1 MIEGLPGMGNVGKI
15 TIDFI
20 IESLKAEKI
29 AEIYANY
36 FNHCVFVQENGSC
49 KLPTIDIFHKRVKGK
64 DFVFVTGDI
73 QPVDER
79 GCYDFC
85 FGLVEWFKTVNGSE
99 IITIGGI
106 GLEEVPKDPGVF
118 ICSSNK
124 KMIAKFKDKEVGAN
138 AFNVVGPIMG
148 VSGVLVGVAQLN
160 NIPALTVLAETYGN
174 PLYLGIK
181 GSRKI
186 LKLLENKMNLGLN
199 LKSLDK
205 EIKEVEKDVKDKMDK
220 DLLMTPEES
229 GLQGKGFT
237 NYIG

>member
-1 MIEGLPGMGNVGKI
+1 MLEGLPGMGNVGKI

-29 AEIYANY
+29 AEIYAHY
-36 FNHCVFVQENGSC
+36 FNHCVFVQEDGSC
-49 KLPTIDIFHKRVKGK
+49 KLPTIDIYHKKIKGK

-85 FGLVEWFKTVNGSE
+85 ENLISWFKEASGSE
-99 IITIGGI
+99 VITIGGI

-118 ICSSNK
+118 ICSSDK
-124 KMIAKFKDKEVGAN
+124 KMVLKFKDKNIGTN
-138 AFNVVGPIMG
+138 AFRVVGPIIG
-148 VSGVLVGVAQLN
+148 VSGVLVGIAQLHK
-160 NIPALTVLAETYGN
+160 IPAITILAETFAN

-181 GSRKI
+181 GTRKI
-186 LKLLENKMNLGLN
+186 LKLVETKLKLGLN

-205 EIKEVEKDVKDKMDK
+205 EIKEIEKEVKEKIEK
-220 DLLMTPEES
+220 DLLKTPEE
-229 GLQGKGFT
+229 GLHGEGYT